1 MNKQLKSTIILLT
14 AAVIWGFAFVAQVAV
29 DNSVIGNFTFNGTRF
44 LIGSLSLIP
53 VILIFER
60 EKPDKAKLKKTII
73 ASLLAGTALFTASAL
88 QQQGISMNHNAG
100 KSGFIT
106 CLYTVLV
113 PIFGWVIWRNKTGLK
128 TWIAAILAVIGLFLL
143 SAGEGFNTIEAG
155 DIVVLIGAFFWTIHI
170 LVVDKNV
177 SGINPITFSSMQFA
191 VCGLLNLIFAFF
203 TETITWSGIVL
214 TAFPILYTGLMST
227 GVAYTCQVV
236 GQKDADPNF
245 AAIILSTECVFSA
258 IGGAIF
264 LNETFTACGYLG
276 CVLIFAGILIS
287 QIKKKENDNAS

>member
-1 MNKQLKSTIILLT
+1 MSKQLKSTFIMLT
-14 AAVIWGFAFVAQVAV
+14 AAIIWGFAFVAQVAV
-29 DNSVIGNFTFNGTRF
+29 DNKVIGNFTFNGIRF

-53 VILIFER
+53 VILLFER
-60 EKPDKAKLKKTII
+60 EKPDKEKLKKTLT
-73 ASLLAGTALFTASAL
+73 ASLFAGTALFVASAL

-113 PIFGWVIWRNKTGLK
+113 PIFGWIIWRNKTGFK
-128 TWIAAILAVIGLFLL
+128 TWLAALLAVAGLFLL
-143 SAGEGFNTIEAG
+143 SAGEGFDTVEAG
-155 DIVVLIGAFFWTIHI
+155 DVVVLIGAFFWTIHI

-191 VCGLLNLIFAFF
+191 VCGLLNILFALF
-203 TETITWSGIVL
+203 TENITWSGIVL

-236 GQKDADPNF
+236 GQKDADPNY

-258 IGGAIF
+258 VGGALF
-264 LNETFTACGYLG
+264 LNETFTMRGYIG
-276 CVLIFAGILIS
+276 CILIFAGIIIS
-287 QIKKKENDNAS
+287 QLKKKGE

>member
-1 MNKQLKSTIILLT
+1 MNKQIKSTVIMLT
-14 AAVIWGFAFVAQVAV
+14 AAIIWGFAFVAQVAV
-29 DNSVIGNFTFNGTRF
+29 DNNVIGNFTFNGTRF

-73 ASLLAGTALFTASAL
+73 AALMAGTALFIASAL

-106 CLYTVLV
+106 SLYTVLV
-113 PIFGWVIWRNKTGLK
+113 PIFGWVIWRNKTGIK
-128 TWIAAILAVIGLFLL
+128 TWIAALLAVIGLFLL
-143 SAGEGFNTIEAG
+143 SVPEGFTVIEGG
-155 DIVVLIGAFFWTIHI
+155 DLVVLIGAFFWTIHI
-170 LVVDKNV
+170 LVVDKKV
-177 SGINPITFSSMQFA
+177 TDINPITFSSMQFA
-191 VCGLLNLIFAFF
+191 VCGLLNIIFALF
-203 TETITWSGIVL
+203 TETITWSGIAL

-236 GQKDADPNF
+236 GQKDADPNY

-258 IGGAIF
+258 VGGAIF
-264 LNETFTACGYLG
+264 LNETFTIRGYIG
-276 CVLIFAGILIS
+276 CALIFAGILIS
-287 QIKKKENDNAS
+287 QLKKKGE